1 MRLAH
6 AALRSVA
13 WQLQK
18 KKPKGLKTL
27 SRAQKRTLAPV
38 VQ

>member
-27 SRAQKRTLAPV
+27 SR
-38 VQ
+38 VQNWATIYLT